1 MLRNYSVFF
10 YLYIFIT
17 LCNAY
22 SHTSLALSSLNPKP
36 LIKHVSCN
44 IGDKEQPKYI
54 TRYNNPIRKLSFDK
68 IVGIKNNINSIYI
81 SNDFDRAIFKLKNNI
96 HYVIY
101 VDKKEDRKKIEKIIE
116 DVSKYAT
123 IIVICNKILM
133 TDQYGFLYCDNK

>member
-10 YLYIFIT
+10 YLYILVT
-17 LCNAY
+17 LCNAFNPY
-22 SHTSLALSSLNPKP
+22 SLTLSSKP
-36 LIKHVSCN
+36 FNKHISCN
-44 IGDKEQPKYI
+44 IGDKEHPKYI
-54 TRYNNPIRKLSFDK
+54 TRFNNPIQKLSFDK
-68 IVGIKNNINSIYI
+68 IIEIKNNINSIYL

-116 DVSKYAT
+116 DVSKYAN
-123 IIVICNKILM
+123 IIVVCNKILM

>member
-1 MLRNYSVFF
+1 MLRNHSVFF
-10 YLYIFIT
+10 YLYFFVT

-22 SHTSLALSSLNPKP
+22 SLTLSSKLFINH
-36 LIKHVSCN
+36 LSCN

-54 TRYNNPIRKLSFDK
+54 TRFNNPIRKLSFDK
-68 IVGIKNNINSIYI
+68 IVEIKNNINSIYL

-123 IIVICNKILM
+123 IIVVCNKILM

>member
-1 MLRNYSVFF
+1 MLRNHSVFF
-10 YLYIFIT
+10 YLYFFVT

-22 SHTSLALSSLNPKP
+22 SLTLSSKP
-36 LIKHVSCN
+36 FIKRLSCN

-54 TRYNNPIRKLSFDK
+54 TRFNNPIRKLSFDK
-68 IVGIKNNINSIYI
+68 IVEIKNNINSIYL

-101 VDKKEDRKKIEKIIE
+101 VDQKEDRKKIEKIIE

-123 IIVICNKILM
+123 IIVVCNKILM